1 MTGVSNDERRKLISV
16 LIPCY
21 NETENVIPMHDAV
34 TEEFVRKLPEYD
46 YDIIFIDNF
55 STDGT
60 RNKLRLLCAGDPHTK
75 AILNSRNFGQFNSPF
90 YGICESDGDVVI
102 NICCDF
108 QDPVDLI
115 PRFVREWEQGH
126 KVVCAIKT
134 QSEENR
140 IVRFLRTCY
149 YKLIHRMSDVE
160 QIEHFTG
167 TALYD
172 RSFVDVL
179 RSLDDPQPFMRGI
192 VAELGPATRKDIEYT
207 QQKRRA
213 GKTHNNFG
221 TLYDAAMLSFTSY
234 TKAPLRVATIG
245 GFIFSALS
253 FLAALVFLVLKLT
266 HWDAYPIGII
276 PLLILV
282 SLIGSVQTFFIGLLG
297 EYVLTINSRTMK
309 RPLVVEEERLGLW
322 GKSGVGAP
330 GDADTPSGGPAGS
343 GKALEEDHV

>member
-1 MTGVSNDERRKLISV
+1 MNREKKLVSV
-16 LIPCY
+16 LRPCY
-21 NETENVIPMHDAV
+21 NEAENVIPIRDAV
-34 TEEFVRKLPEYD
+34 AEQFDLELPEYD

-60 RNKLRLLCAGDPHTK
+60 RDKLRLLCADDPHTK

-90 YGICESDGDVVI
+90 YGICESDGDCVI

-115 PRFVREWEQGH
+115 PRLVREWEKGH
-126 KVVCAIKT
+126 KMVCAIKT
-134 QSEENR
+134 NSEENKVIR
-140 IVRFLRTCY
+140 LFRTWY
-149 YKLIHRMSDVE
+149 YKLIHHMSDVE

-167 TALYD
+167 TGLYD

-192 VAELGPATRKDIEYT
+192 VAELGPATRKDIPYT
-207 QQKRRA
+207 QARRRA

-245 GFIFSALS
+245 GFIFSIVTLVC
-253 FLAALVFLVLKLT
+253 ALVFLVLKLVN
-266 HWDAYPIGII
+266 WNAYPVGII
-276 PLLILV
+276 PLLIIVLLV
-282 SLIGSVQTFFIGLLG
+282 GSIQTFFIGLLG
-297 EYVLTINSRTMK
+297 EYVLTINSRTMR
-309 RPLVVEEERLGLW
+309 RPLVVEEERLGEW
-322 GKSGVGAP
+322 APREEENGDSRVG
-330 GDADTPSGGPAGS
+330 
-343 GKALEEDHV
+343 